1 MKNLIGKQSLVSAIA
16 GLFSILITWLFLIG
30 PLERLNIDLLNYFF
44 PSKANSDDVVV
55 VAIDEQSFSA
65 FDKQWPWPREFHAAL
80 IDRLKEEGAKEIIFD
95 VVFAEPSND
104 ESDQAFAEAI
114 KEAGNVTLASDLS
127 ETQGGFI
134 SGVIETR
141 PVAIFED
148 AGAKVGLAGVDMDND
163 MVVRYHPTYE
173 KTLAG
178 VTANLNT
185 PPGERTKI
193 IKYAGPDHFFNFISY
208 YQFFVEDGIPKDA
221 IKDKI
226 VFIGLDLK
234 ATPDIQKATD
244 TFPTPFT
251 RFNSRFSPGVE
262 VHANLY
268 HNLVNK
274 NWVTNPPDQEKIFY
288 FVIMLLISFIAT
300 SNFKPVRSLLIG
312 IGSHFITFSASIYIW
327 NDGYF
332 LTSLLSFPC
341 FVLMY
346 VASSAHAFLTE
357 GKQKRMI
364 KGAFAQYLAPDMV
377 DALIADPEKLQLGG
391 EKRVM
396 TIMFCDV
403 RGFTAISEALKSTP
417 EVLTEVINTL
427 LTDLSDDI
435 LACGGTIDKYMGD
448 CIMAFW
454 NAPVE
459 NPKHAEL
466 AVEAAK
472 RMMKTIYRVNEKVQ
486 EERPNIPPLRIG
498 IGIGTGEC
506 VVGNMGSK
514 QRFDYTVLGDVVN
527 LSSRLEG
534 QTKGYGVSTIICKN
548 TAGKVSDLETEVLE
562 IDKIRVKGKTEPETI
577 YAILEDPDSKIN
589 IASVS
594 EYLKAFR
601 LGHLKDA
608 SKILQKIP
616 EEGSS
621 LSNYKKLM
629 LERLLELE
637 SNGLPSDWDGV
648 YTAETK

>member
-1 MKNLIGKQSLVSAIA
+1 MNPDIFSCFFGIGK
-16 GLFSILITWLFLIG
+16 
-30 PLERLNIDLLNYFF
+30 EDLL
-44 PSKANSDDVVV
+44 
-55 VAIDEQSFSA
+55 
-65 FDKQWPWPREFHAAL
+65 
-80 IDRLKEEGAKEIIFD
+80 EEK
-95 VVFAEPSND
+95 
-104 ESDQAFAEAI
+104 
-114 KEAGNVTLASDLS
+114 
-127 ETQGGFI
+127 
-134 SGVIETR
+134 
-141 PVAIFED
+141 
-148 AGAKVGLAGVDMDND
+148 
-163 MVVRYHPTYE
+163 
-173 KTLAG
+173 
-178 VTANLNT
+178 
-185 PPGERTKI
+185 
-193 IKYAGPDHFFNFISY
+193 
-208 YQFFVEDGIPKDA
+208 FFVEDGIPKGA

-234 ATPDIQKATD
+234 ATPDVQKATD

-268 HNLVNK
+268 HNLINK
-274 NWVTNPPDQEKIFY
+274 NWVTNPSGQEKIFY
-288 FVIMLLISFIAT
+288 FALMFLIAFIAT
-300 SNFKPVRSLLIG
+300 SNFKPVRSLFIG
-312 IGSHFITFSASIYIW
+312 TFSHIITFSASIFVW

-332 LTSLLSFPC
+332 LTSLISFPC
-341 FVLMY
+341 FIFMY

-427 LTDLSDDI
+427 LTDLSNDI
-435 LACGGTIDKYMGD
+435 LECGGTIDKYMGD

-459 NPKHAEL
+459 NSKHAEL

-472 RMMKTIYRVNEKVQ
+472 KMMKTIYRVNDKVQ

-577 YAILEDPDSKIN
+577 FGILEEPDTEVN
-589 IASVS
+589 ISLVQK
-594 EYLKAFR
+594 YLKAFR
-601 LGHLKDA
+601 SGNLNDA
-608 SKILQKIP
+608 KSAIQGIP
-616 EEGSS
+616 EKNSS
-621 LSNYKKLM
+621 LSDYKKLM
-629 LERLLELE
+629 LERISELDE
-637 SNGLPSDWDGV
+637 IGLPDDWDGV
-648 YTAETK
+648 YTAQTK

>member
-1 MKNLIGKQSLVSAIA
+1 MNNLLGKQSLVSAIA
-16 GLFSILITWLFLIG
+16 GLCSIAATWFFLMG
-30 PLERLNIDLLNYFF
+30 PIERFNIDILNYFF
-44 PSKANSDDVVV
+44 PSEANSEDVVV

-80 IDRLKEEGAKEIIFD
+80 VDRLKEEGAKEIIFD
-95 VVFAEPSND
+95 VVFAEPSNN

-114 KEAGNVTLASDLS
+114 KKAGNVTLASDLS
-127 ETQGGFI
+127 ETQGGFV

-141 PVAIFED
+141 PVALFED

-163 MVVRYHPTYE
+163 MVVRYHPTYDN
-173 KTLAG
+173 TLAG
-178 VTANLNT
+178 VPANLNT
-185 PPGERTKI
+185 PPDEKTKI

-274 NWVTNPPDQEKIFY
+274 NWVTNPPVQEKMFY
-288 FVIMLLISFIAT
+288 LVLMLIISFIAT
-300 SNFKPVRSLLIG
+300 SNFKPVRSLFVG
-312 IGSHFITFSASIYIW
+312 IVSHLITFSASIFVW

-332 LTSLLSFPC
+332 LTALISFPS
-341 FVLMY
+341 FLLMY

-472 RMMKTIYRVNEKVQ
+472 RMMKTIYKVNEKVQ

-548 TAGKVSDLETEVLE
+548 TAAKVPELDTEVLE

-577 YAILEDPDSKIN
+577 FGILEEPDTKTN
-589 IASVS
+589 ISFVS

-601 LGHLKDA
+601 LGDLNDA
-608 SKILQKIP
+608 KKAIESIP
-616 EEGSS
+616 DKGSS
-621 LSNYKKLM
+621 LSDYKKLM
-629 LERLLELE
+629 LERLLEL
-637 SNGLPSDWDGV
+637 NDMGLPKNWDGV
-648 YTAETK
+648 FTAQSK

>member
-30 PLERLNIDLLNYFF
+30 PIERLNIDLLNYFF

-114 KEAGNVTLASDLS
+114 KKAGNVTLASDLS

-178 VTANLNT
+178 VPANLNT

-208 YQFFVEDGIPKDA
+208 YQFFVEDGIPKGA

-234 ATPDIQKATD
+234 ATPDVQKATD

-274 NWVTNPPDQEKIFY
+274 NWVANPSDLEKIFY
-288 FVIMLLISFIAT
+288 FALMFLISFIAT
-300 SNFKPVRSLLIG
+300 SNFKPLRSLFLG
-312 IGSHFITFSASIYIW
+312 TFSHVITFSVSIFVW

-332 LTSLLSFPC
+332 LTSLISFPC
-341 FVLMY
+341 FIFMY

-391 EKRVM
+391 EKRIM

-427 LTDLSDDI
+427 LTDLSNDI
-435 LACGGTIDKYMGD
+435 LECGGTIDKYMGD

-459 NPKHAEL
+459 NSKHAEL

-472 RMMKTIYRVNEKVQ
+472 KMMKTIYRVNDKVQ

-548 TAGKVSDLETEVLE
+548 TAGKVSNLETEVLE

-577 YAILEDPDSKIN
+577 YAILEDPDTKIN
-589 IASVS
+589 IDRVS